1 MQLFMVYLG
10 GRIRGCHIEMHD
22 IRFVVGENIEQTY
35 SKLKSKWVGDRSS
48 VHMDSYMAINHIDG
62 FKVEVVDS
70 YVEQNKQLYFVNLGA
85 YRSDSMAEQHDFALY
100 VASSS
105 HEAKERAKND
115 LLAGL
120 SHIHKDDLHDVDDC
134 FAIDLLDSQLN
145 IKLTPS
151 GISQPIKPDWFG
163 YHVL

>member
-10 GRIRGCHIEMHD
+10 GRIQGCHIEMHD
-22 IRFVVGENIEQTY
+22 IRFVVGQNIEQTY
-35 SKLKSKWVGDRSS
+35 TKLKSQWVGDRSS

-62 FKVEVVDS
+62 FKVEVVDT

-105 HEAKERAKND
+105 MKLSNALKTIYSQG
-115 LLAGL
+115 LA
-120 SHIHKDDLHDVDDC
+120 I
-134 FAIDLLDSQLN
+134 F
-145 IKLTPS
+145 IKM
-151 GISQPIKPDWFG
+151 I
-163 YHVL
+163 YMM

>member
-10 GRIRGCHIEMHD
+10 GRIQGCHIEMHD

-35 SKLKSKWVGDRSS
+35 SKLKSQWVGDRSS

-62 FKVEVVDS
+62 FKVEIVDT

-85 YRSDSMAEQHDFALY
+85 YRSDSMAEQHDFGLY
-100 VASSS
+100 VASTI

-115 LLAGL
+115 LLSGF
-120 SHIHKDDLHDVDDC
+120 SHRHKDDVYDVDDC
-134 FAIDLLDSQLN
+134 FAIDLLDSPYK
-145 IKLTPS
+145 IKLTKS
-151 GISQPIKPDWFG
+151 EKSQQIKPDWFG
-163 YHVL
+163 YHIL